1 VHRRNTEG
9 ADRAEAPLW
18 LRGEARRV
26 SGRVAA
32 RTSLRLRLAVAIV
45 EDVLSSASTS
55 PSSLSHGGVGLVAPA
70 YEEENKTGDRSIW
83 D

>member
-9 ADRAEAPLW
+9 ADGAEAPLR

-32 RTSLRLRLAVAIV
+32 RTILRLAAAIV

-55 PSSLSHGGVGLVAPA
+55 PSSLSHGGVGLIAPA
-70 YEEENKTGDRSIW
+70 YEEENETGDRSIW

>member
-1 VHRRNTEG
+1 M
-9 ADRAEAPLW
+9 L
-18 LRGEARRV
+18 LRLREEARRV

-32 RTSLRLRLAVAIV
+32 RRSLRLAAAVV

-70 YEEENKTGDRSIW
+70 REEENERGDRFVF
-83 D
+83 